1 MDRSRLVPVLGSV
14 LAALVST
21 GTATAATSEATPTA
35 THESTEQARTTESH
49 VSLPP
54 SGSWMPYTPKA
65 SAASAQQHRLVR
77 PIPRPCP
84 PGTSS
89 YPPPNQVYN
98 CMAVYSDNANTG
110 HPVGLRQGFAG
121 GFGYLHA
128 LVDHGVDEETIGT
141 VIANNAYGAL
151 QPNGRYRYGLR
162 FEVAD
167 VGIIA
172 VEVYEQ
178 REPDPDFNDG
188 HALGVVTA
196 FCPGYD
202 VCPPGVNESIP

>member
-1 MDRSRLVPVLGSV
+1 MRNRVAPILGSV
-14 LAALVST
+14 LVALVLT
-21 GTATAATSEATPTA
+21 GTGAAATSEVSPAAVP
-35 THESTEQARTTESH
+35 ESVEQARTAEPH
-49 VSLPP
+49 ASLPP
-54 SGSWMPYTPKA
+54 GGAWMPYIPKT
-65 SAASAQQHRLVR
+65 SAASAQPLQLVR
-77 PIPRPCP
+77 PVPQLCP
-84 PGTSS
+84 PGTSN
-89 YPPPNQVYN
+89 YPAPNQAYN
-98 CMAVYSDNANTG
+98 CMAVYSDNANGG

-128 LVDHGVDEETIGT
+128 FVDHGVDEETIGT
-141 VIANNAYGAL
+141 VIANNAFGEL
-151 QPNGRYRYGLR
+151 QPNGRHRYGLR

-178 REPDPDFNDG
+178 REPSSAFNDG
-188 HALGVVTA
+188 YALGVVTA